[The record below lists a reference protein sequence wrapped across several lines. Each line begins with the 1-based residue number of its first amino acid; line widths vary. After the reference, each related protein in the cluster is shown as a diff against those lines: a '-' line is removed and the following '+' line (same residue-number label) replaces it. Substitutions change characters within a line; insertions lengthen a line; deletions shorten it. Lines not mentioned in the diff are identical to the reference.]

1 MPVAPQLLRF
11 IDDEFERS
19 GALLDRVIA
28 GTVQLL
34 GRTFEPGTSAAERA
48 QQSAVADVLKRE
60 TAAFSRAFLA
70 SLRERVM
77 ADVQDASD
85 AGASEVPGG
94 RGLQLMDES
103 LVEVDIEI
111 SHAMQL
117 IDSTAEWELRE
128 LQTFTSALI
137 GQKHVSAET
146 NPFRPVIYA
155 SALWDAASAILP
167 AHQQRAIL
175 LRTASG
181 VAAGLLKNAWA
192 AAISRLESQG
202 VQPSIYRT
210 VVLPSGSAPSKPTI
224 ADAIKR
230 KAPSALLSSMPGLVD
245 PRTGQPVMSFNSALA
260 SPHRHHV
267 DLVIG
272 VHEPEFEQAMH
283 DLDELLMYMPATDP
297 ETDDVATEAKRHAM
311 SLRLEHERIK
321 LVASADGTS
330 RRLVELMCR
339 LFDAMRADP
348 QLAAA
353 FRPTVS
359 RLQVPTLRLALH
371 DPSLMESFEHPAWI
385 LFDRIGNIGSCYPR
399 ARDERFVALAS
410 TCEEFANEAAGAST
424 PDIEL
429 FRRGLNR
436 IDSLL
441 AAQMKTQL
449 RDAKDT
455 IAALEVS
462 ERRELV
468 EQHMCRRLTD
478 QLVSIRTSPVVR
490 RFITGSWAKVIATHA
505 IKHGEQSDAVAK
517 DLKTIDDLLWSVN
530 TPDHRQS
537 RQRLIALLPSLL
549 ARLRAGM
556 ELIKLPEPERKAMLD
571 SLVVMH
577 AESLRPGGGRPV
589 SSTLTPDEIVQ
600 RMREE
605 VIPEP
610 GRHFSDSVIDLSSM
624 DTVPAELLPS
634 QSDAE
639 ETNSKRVDELRA
651 GCRQRLFI
659 NGRWN
664 HVQLLWRS
672 DRGMFFLFAGEAP
685 SRTHSITRRALER
698 LNSAGLLQPNE
709 SKPLVQRA
717 GDRVLRHLPSAA

>member
-1 MPVAPQLLRF
+1 MQVAPQLLRF
-11 IDDEFERS
+11 IDDELERS
-19 GALLDRVIA
+19 GGLLERVIA

-34 GRTFEPGTSAAERA
+34 GRTFDPNTSTAERA
-48 QQSAVADVLKRE
+48 QQTDVASALKRE
-60 TAAFSRAFLA
+60 RAEFERAFAA

-77 ADVQDASD
+77 ADVLDASA
-85 AGASEVPGG
+85 AGASESPGG

-111 SHAMQL
+111 SRAMQL

-137 GQKHVSAET
+137 GQKHVSADT
-146 NPFRPVIYA
+146 NPFRPVTYA

-167 AHQQRAIL
+167 HHVARAIL
-175 LRTASG
+175 LQTASG

-192 AAISRLESQG
+192 AATSRLEAQG
-202 VQPSIYRT
+202 VQPSLYRT
-210 VVLPSGSAPSKPTI
+210 VVLPSGSAPSKPTL
-224 ADAIKR
+224 AQAVRRD
-230 KAPSALLSSMPGLVD
+230 APSALLSSMPCMVD
-245 PRTGQPVMSFNSALA
+245 PRTGQPVMSFNPALVA
-260 SPHRHHV
+260 SHSHGI

-272 VHEPEFEQAMH
+272 VYTPEFEQALH
-283 DLDELLMYMPATDP
+283 DLDGLLMHMPTTDP
-297 ETDDVATEAKRHAM
+297 ETDDATAEAARHALT
-311 SLRLEHERIK
+311 SRLEQERMK
-321 LVASADGTS
+321 LVANADGPS
-330 RRLVELMCR
+330 RQLVELMCR
-339 LFDAMRADP
+339 LFDAMRADS

-359 RLQVPTLRLALH
+359 RLQVPVLRLALH
-371 DPSLMESFEHPAWI
+371 DASLMESFEHPAWV

-399 ARDERFVALAS
+399 AHDERFVALAS
-410 TCEEFANEAAGAST
+410 ACEEFANEAAGAST

-436 IDSLL
+436 VDSLL

-449 RDAKDT
+449 REARDT
-455 IAALEVS
+455 IAALEIS
-462 ERRELV
+462 ERREGV
-468 EQHMCRRLTD
+468 EQHMSRRLTD
-478 QLVSIRTSPVVR
+478 QLVSIRTPPVVR
-490 RFITGSWAKVIATHA
+490 RFITGAWAKVIATNA
-505 IKHGEQSDAVAK
+505 IEHGEHSDAVAK

-530 TPDHRQS
+530 IPDHRQS

-549 ARLRAGM
+549 ARLRDGM
-556 ELIKLPEPERKAMLD
+556 ELVRLPDAERKAILD
-571 SLVVMH
+571 ALVVMH
-577 AESLRPGGGRPV
+577 AEGLRSGGIRPV
-589 SSTLTPDEIVQ
+589 AGALTPDEIVQ

-605 VIPEP
+605 VVAEP

-624 DTVPAELLPS
+624 DTVPAEVLPS
-634 QSDAE
+634 QSGVE
-639 ETNSKRVDELRA
+639 EANSKRVDELRA
-651 GCRQRLFI
+651 GYRQRLFI

-672 DRGMFFLFAGEAP
+672 DRGLFFLFAGESP

-709 SKPLVQRA
+709 VKPLVQRA
-717 GDRVLRHLPSAA
+717 GDRVLRHLPAAA